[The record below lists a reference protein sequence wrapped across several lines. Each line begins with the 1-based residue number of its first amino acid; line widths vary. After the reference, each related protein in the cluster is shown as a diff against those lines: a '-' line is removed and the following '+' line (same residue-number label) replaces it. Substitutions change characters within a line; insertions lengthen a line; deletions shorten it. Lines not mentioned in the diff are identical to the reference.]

1 MTEHAFSATIEPRY
15 RDIDTYEHVNH
26 AVHVTYMEEA
36 RMRFF
41 RDVVGQLRIDTVIAN
56 LEVDY
61 ERPIRLP
68 DTVEVGVG
76 VAEIGE
82 TSLTLAYDIR
92 ANGEPAASGRTTQVI
107 VDEEGRP
114 TPLPEEWQGALEAHR
129 IDAE

>member
-1 MTEHAFSATIEPRY
+1 
-15 RDIDTYEHVNH
+15 
-26 AVHVTYMEEA
+26 MEEA

-68 DTVEVGVG
+68 DAVEVGVG
-76 VAEIGE
+76 VVEIGE
-82 TSLTLAYDIR
+82 TSLTLANDIR

-107 VDEEGRP
+107 VDEDGRP
-114 TPLPEEWQGALEAHR
+114 TPLPDEWRDALTAHR